1 MHNQGVSLNQSS
13 LSILNRL
20 GLSDIE
26 RIRLLLNGDSVVD
39 WSRLH
44 CHHFDDV
51 DTFLLRLGLDY
62 DQVDDRER
70 VEEVHQ
76 HAVDYLETHEY
87 GSLDEKIRSPK
98 DVRELFI
105 MASGEG
111 DLQRDACAVLK
122 VMHIIHH
129 AAGRELVHRLEVQT
143 AELFFR
149 IERAIYAAIDD
160 MKRNGLVI
168 VEWASSRKTE
178 HSIITKLL
186 CRKDSQ
192 AAQLHDRL
200 RFRIVTESVDDVL
213 GVLAHLCRE
222 SIPFSYVVP
231 GESRNDLIDFES
243 TLRDDYHLRKLWRR
257 LQSLGVESDEVVR
270 DNQFTASQYR
280 DVNFVVDMAIRV
292 DDLVDGMPDF
302 DARRLGKVVFLLA
315 EFQIV
320 DQEQHQLN
328 QVGDSAHPAYKAR
341 QVSRAMRRLRCEPEQ

>member
-1 MHNQGVSLNQSS
+1 MSVSSVSL
-13 LSILNRL
+13 LNRL
-20 GLSDIE
+20 DLFDLE
-26 RIRLLLNGDSVVD
+26 RIRLLLSGDSVVD

-44 CHHFDDV
+44 CHHIDDV
-51 DTFLLRLGLDY
+51 DALLMRVGLDF
-62 DQVDDRER
+62 DEPEDRLR
-70 VEEVHQ
+70 IDAIHGQ
-76 HAVDYLETHEY
+76 AVGYLETHGY
-87 GSLDEKIRSPK
+87 GVIHEAIRSPE
-98 DVRELFI
+98 DVRRLFVF
-105 MASGEG
+105 ASGVGEF
-111 DLQRDACAVLK
+111 QRDACSVLK

-149 IERAIYAAIDD
+149 IERAIYEAIDD
-160 MKRNGLVI
+160 MKRSGLSI

-200 RFRIVTESVDDVL
+200 RFRIVTEGVDDVL
-213 GVLAHLCRE
+213 GVLAYLCRE

-243 TLRDDYHLRKLWRR
+243 TLRDDYHLRKLWHQ
-257 LQSLGVESDEVVR
+257 LQPLGVASESVVR
-270 DNQFTASQYR
+270 DNQFTDSRYR

-292 DDLVDGMPDF
+292 DDLVERLPDF
-302 DARRLGKVVFLLA
+302 DAQRFGKVVFLLA

-320 DQEQHQLN
+320 DQQQHELN
-328 QVGDSAHPAYKAR
+328 QTGDSAHPKYKAR
-341 QVSRAMRRLRCEPEQ
+341 QVSRAIRRLRCESED